1 MGMSVG
7 PAGGDVPP
15 EMNTTPL
22 IDVMLVL
29 LIIFLINIPV
39 QTHAVKLDL
48 PQQTDQQPTEPP
60 KPPVIHK
67 VTIDFLDNIY
77 FDGTLVDLNTL
88 TGYFQQAAAQDDQP
102 EFHVRPEAQTRFET
116 VNKVLASAQRSGV
129 TKIGFIGNEVY
140 AN

>member
-7 PAGGDVPP
+7 PVGGDVPP

-48 PQQTDQQPTEPP
+48 PQQTDQQPAEPP

-67 VTIDFLDNIY
+67 VTIDFIDNIY
-77 FDGTLVDLNTL
+77 FDGTLVDMATL
-88 TGYFQQAAAQDDQP
+88 DAYFRRAGAQDDQP

-116 VNKVLASAQRSGV
+116 VNSVLAAAQRNQV
-129 TKIGFIGNEVY
+129 TKIGFVGNEVY